1 MQIGLKDAE
10 KIRIGDQKDYRR
22 KMKLLILI
30 TVAVLLVSLCVRH
43 IGVGFVSPVET
54 FVNLKTWIHLNLGK
68 AFNWPIYLERFSLL
82 RDMDTYPESVGRLKI
97 TVITFLCGMLLA
109 LSGMLFQ
116 SVFRNPIAAPTML
129 GVSTGVQLGILIL
142 INNYGAMALSM
153 PLEKYEYCYIGAV
166 CLLALVMFAG
176 KLSSGKKKFSVFDLL
191 LVSAVLSQIV
201 GAAISYYTVSME
213 NEELLLYQQISKA
226 MSVNIEPVSFLAL
239 LLALV
244 ISLVPVYL
252 MRFSF
257 NAISFDNEESSC
269 MGISVGRLKIIALLL
284 GTLMITA
291 AMVHC
296 GSVGMVSL
304 IVPFISRGI
313 FGAEFRRTFWGN
325 LLIGGTLLVLCR
337 DVASMVKFGGDGLPV
352 GTVVEFVTLPIFV
365 LILFSQRRTWE

>member
-10 KIRIGDQKDYRR
+10 KIRIQDQQDYRR
-22 KMKLLILI
+22 KMKVLILI
-30 TVAVLLVSLCVRH
+30 TAVVLLVSLCVRH
-43 IGVGFVSPVET
+43 IGVGFVSPMET
-54 FVNLKTWIHLNLGK
+54 LVNLKTWIHLNLGK
-68 AFNWPIYLERFSLL
+68 AFNWPIYLQRFSLL
-82 RDMDTYPESVGRLKI
+82 QDMDTYSESVGRFKI
-97 TVITFLCGMLLA
+97 TVITFFCGMLLA

-129 GVSTGVQLGILIL
+129 GVSTGVQLGLLLLIQ
-142 INNYGAMALSM
+142 NYGAMALTM
-153 PLEKYEYCYIGAV
+153 PLEKYEYCYIGAI
-166 CLLALVMFAG
+166 CMLALVMFAG

-213 NEELLLYQQISKA
+213 NEELLIYQQLSKA

-239 LLALV
+239 FLAVV
-244 ISLVPVYL
+244 ISLGPVYL

-257 NAISFDNEESSC
+257 NAVCFDNEESSC
-269 MGISVGRLKIIALLL
+269 MGISVGKIKILALLL

-313 FGAEFRRTFWGN
+313 FGAEFRKTFWGN